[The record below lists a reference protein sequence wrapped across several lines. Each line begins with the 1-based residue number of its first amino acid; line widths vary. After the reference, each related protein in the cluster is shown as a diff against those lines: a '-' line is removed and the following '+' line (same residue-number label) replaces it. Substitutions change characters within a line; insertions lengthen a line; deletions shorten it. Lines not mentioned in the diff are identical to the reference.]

1 MARDAVLPLAWLA
14 LLAALPGQQA
24 AAPPDPRALAL
35 AWREQAQVPGLLLA
49 WDGPGE
55 QRGAV
60 AVGHADPERRI
71 PLTVAHRFPFGS
83 VGKTFV
89 AAVALQLV
97 AERKLSLDARLAEQ
111 LGAPAWLSAL
121 PNGNAVTLRMLLRH
135 QSGIPDHV
143 DTDAFWTAALADPDK
158 SWRGDELAAFVAGRS
173 PLFAPGDGWAYADT
187 NYVLVGLAI
196 ERASGCAWHAEV
208 VTRLLA
214 PHALT
219 GIEPSLG
226 RELAQ
231 LSNGVSALAGDRLR
245 GAMLRDGVARV
256 NFQLEHCGGGLH
268 GTPADLARFFRLLGE
283 GRLLAPDS
291 FAAMCETVEAPRVG
305 GRYGLGIIERNG
317 TAGRSLGHS
326 GWFPGWR
333 TEAAWFETP
342 KLAVVVVTNGDDLR
356 GLRRAPHLL
365 LAEAAAALR

>member
-35 AWREQAQVPGLLLA
+35 AWREQAQVPGLVLA

-97 AERKLSLDARLAEQ
+97 AERKLALDARLAEQ

-121 PNGNAVTLRMLLRH
+121 PNGDAVTLRMLLRH

-143 DTDAFWTAALADPDK
+143 DTDGFWTAALADPDK
-158 SWRGDELAAFVAGRS
+158 SWRGDELAAFVAGRD
-173 PLFAPGDGWAYADT
+173 PLFAPGEGWAYADT

-196 ERASGCAWHAEV
+196 ERASGCAWHEEV

-256 NFQLEHCGGGLH
+256 NFQIEHCGGDCTARRPIWRGSSAYSGKASCSIPIRSRRCARPSRLRASAGATAWGSSS
-268 GTPADLARFFRLLGE
+268 GT
-283 GRLLAPDS
+283 AP
-291 FAAMCETVEAPRVG
+291 P
-305 GRYGLGIIERNG
+305 
-317 TAGRSLGHS
+317 AGRSG
-326 GWFPGWR
+326 
-333 TEAAWFETP
+333 T
-342 KLAVVVVTNGDDLR
+342 AVGSPVGGPRPR
-356 GLRRAPHLL
+356 GSRRRSWPSSS
-365 LAEAAAALR
+365 